1 MEKQIQKQTNQF
13 FTSAALLFIMIFSFS
28 VFAAPQTVNA
38 QAYEQV
44 PVNKVED
51 ITTDFSGVGYS
62 VNKSP
67 DFSAKTG
74 PFIDTY
80 YYQFTLDSPSYIML
94 KEYADCFKYT
104 WNGKIRYY
112 ISNSNVFTEGYIIE
126 GFASGSEESY
136 ASLYEAGTYSV
147 KVELEFTSSEVNEY
161 NGFSVSPHYAFSIF
175 VQPVARTGMTNGNSL
190 SAAIPLSKGKPVN
203 GALSKQNRK
212 QYFTFKQGSDGAF
225 STDVVIAAPV
235 NWNMPN
241 VLIELYKETGAKIA
255 KKTLRCKYT
264 GDNSG
269 TLSVKKLPKG
279 NYYILVS
286 TSDEVWDRMHV
297 GTVTLNASYKT
308 VETLSVPKLKS
319 YKAGSKKITGTAV
332 KGAKVTVKVGKK
344 TYTATAKKGKF
355 TVKLKS
361 KLKKG
366 TTIKVKATK
375 SGYKA
380 SKTVTYK
387 VKKSK

>member
-1 MEKQIQKQTNQF
+1 MEKQIQKQTNQL
-13 FTSAALLFIMIFSFS
+13 FTSAALLFIMVLAFT
-28 VFAAPQTVNA
+28 VFATPLTVNA

-44 PVNKVED
+44 SVNKVED

-62 VNKSP
+62 VNKSL

-94 KEYADCFKYT
+94 RECANCWKYNF
-104 WNGKIRYY
+104 NGNIRYY
-112 ISNSNVFTEGYIIE
+112 ISSSNVFTTEYIIE
-126 GFASGSEESY
+126 EWAEGSVASY
-136 ASLYEAGTYSV
+136 ASLYEAGTYNV
-147 KVELEFTSSEVNEY
+147 KVELEFTERDLGY
-161 NGFSVSPHYAFSIF
+161 FGISPYYAFSIF
-175 VQPVARTGMTNGNSL
+175 AQPVARTGMTDGNSL
-190 SAAIPLSKGKPVN
+190 SAAIPLSKGKPAN
-203 GALSKQNRK
+203 GALSKQDRK
-212 QYFTFKQGSDGAF
+212 QYFTFKQGSNGAF
-225 STDVVIAAPV
+225 STDVVIAAPI
-235 NWNMPN
+235 NWEGLPN
-241 VLIELYKETGAKIA
+241 VSVGLYKETGAKIEETRL
-255 KKTLRCKYT
+255 TL

-286 TSDEVWDRMHV
+286 TSDEVRDRKNV
-297 GTVTLNASYKT
+297 CTVTLNASYKT
-308 VETLSVPKLKS
+308 VGKLSAPKLKS

-332 KGAKVTVKVGKK
+332 KGAKITVKVGKK
-344 TYTATAKKGKF
+344 TYTATAKNGKF

-366 TTIKVKATK
+366 TTIKIKATK
-375 SGYKA
+375 SGYTA

-387 VKKSK
+387 VKKS